1 MAQGVQGSPPAS
13 STFLFCILERKFE
26 LIAPNNDENYLGI
39 DEINSRV
46 CIKTF
51 KFG

>member
-13 STFLFCILERKFE
+13 STFLFCILENEFE
-26 LIAPNNDENYLGI
+26 EITPNSDENYLQI

>member
-1 MAQGVQGSPPAS
+1 MAQGVQGSPPGS

-39 DEINSRV
+39 DEINSKV
-46 CIKTF
+46 CIESF
-51 KFG
+51 NFE